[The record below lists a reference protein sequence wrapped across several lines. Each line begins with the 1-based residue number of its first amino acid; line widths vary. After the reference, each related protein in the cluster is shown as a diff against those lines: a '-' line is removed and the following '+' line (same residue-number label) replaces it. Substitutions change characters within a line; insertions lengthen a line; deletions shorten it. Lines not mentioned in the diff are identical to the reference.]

1 MRYGINPSLTGYF
14 MTIKTVFFQREK
26 IYTVF
31 VHGPKKFEKIRARRL
46 D

>member
-1 MRYGINPSLTGYF
+1 
-14 MTIKTVFFQREK
+14 MTIKTVFFQGGK

-31 VHGPKKFEKIRARRL
+31 DHGAKKFEKICERCV

>member
-1 MRYGINPSLTGYF
+1 

-31 VHGPKKFEKIRARRL
+31 VHGPKKFEKICTRCV